1 MRNLNLNLN
10 NTRVA
15 AIAVAGVVGLI
26 VLLSSLYTVHQTEL
40 ALVVQVGQPRAVVTE
55 PGLHM
60 KAPWPLQNV
69 VMVDKRVLNLD
80 LPTEEVIA
88 QDKKRLVVDAFAR
101 WRVTD
106 PLRFYQS
113 LSDVDVAR
121 IRLQPIL
128 GSNVRRVLGA
138 QTFAAVLSSDRA
150 KLMLDIRDGVNAET
164 KSFGIEIVDVRI
176 RRADLPAQNSDA
188 IYLRMQQERV
198 REANEYRAQGEQIS
212 QEIRSKADRDVT
224 VTLAEAQRQADI
236 TRGQGDAEKNRIFA
250 EAFGRDPDFFGFY
263 RSMTAYQASLK
274 GDNTTVILS
283 PDSEFFRYFS
293 SGTGAARR

>member
-1 MRNLNLNLN
+1 MRNAQA
-10 NTRVA
+10 RII
-15 AIAVAGVVGLI
+15 AIAVAGVVALV
-26 VLLSSLYTVHQTEL
+26 VLLSSLFTVHQTEL

-55 PGLHM
+55 PGLHI
-60 KAPWPLQNV
+60 KAPWPLQNIV
-69 VMVDKRVLNLD
+69 FVDKRVLNLD

-121 IRLQPIL
+121 VRLQPIL

-150 KLMLDIRDGVNAET
+150 RLMLDIRDGVNMET
-164 KSFGIEIVDVRI
+164 KNFGIEIVDVRI

-212 QEIRSKADRDVT
+212 QEIRSKADRDAT
-224 VTLAEAQRQADI
+224 VILAEAQRQADI
-236 TRGQGDAEKNRIFA
+236 TRGQGDGEKNRIFA
-250 EAFGRDPDFFGFY
+250 EAFSRDPDFFAFY
-263 RSMTAYQASLK
+263 RSMTAYESSLK

-283 PDSEFFRYFS
+283 PDSDFFRYFG